1 MSLLSYDYDSRVL
14 AYSRSAHGA
23 PDEDNHLL
31 FWDNYLIGRELAL
44 NEGNY
49 CKYTRVPFS
58 TSFSSTCNHVAVG
71 LTYQPLQPT
80 PLPSFMILHAL

>member
-31 FWDNYLIGRELAL
+31 FWDNYLIGRRARAVHESSVQHELQF
-44 NEGNY
+44 N
-49 CKYTRVPFS
+49 
-58 TSFSSTCNHVAVG
+58 
-71 LTYQPLQPT
+71 
-80 PLPSFMILHAL
+80 M